1 MKKIYI
7 VVGIA
12 ICIATQAAGLYVL
25 IRFGW

>member
-7 VVGIA
+7 AVGIA
-12 ICIATQAAGLYVL
+12 ICVAAQAAGLYVL

>member
-1 MKKIYI
+1 MKKLLT

-12 ICIATQAAGLYVL
+12 ICLAAQAAGLYVL